1 MKAEQFFFKKVTLG
15 DLQAQQQKLGCLI
28 FPKTF
33 NTSIV
38 EQWSENDIEILELDI
53 KCMESSYFLRGDD
66 SHIYPCTLRK

>member
-1 MKAEQFFFKKVTLG
+1 MEKALLEVGKSFSFYIISKQIEVYSSTFFGHFTGHMMKAEQFFFKKVTLG

-38 EQWSENDIEILELDI
+38 EQ
-53 KCMESSYFLRGDD
+53 
-66 SHIYPCTLRK
+66 